1 MFVSDAA
8 RNFTLQMR
16 PVWSLPS
23 VLVGCMQNSWDRQPI
38 VHDDEAGRVALNP
51 ATHQLRKNFI
61 FNKNWLGT
69 TNSGYSVDYDDG
81 SSQYNATS
89 NFLVYGAFKV
99 RDGINRAHSHNI
111 IYGKPADY
119 QCDGFNS
126 TSMEYNT
133 IIGVNGGAVSYGC
146 VGKAFGAKGSYNSV
160 KQNWNK
166 YYGSGLSACGM
177 SLAQLQAAGYDTD
190 STLSPNISVP
200 EIMSMAKAMLFTP

>member
-1 MFVSDAA
+1 MF
-8 RNFTLQMR
+8 
-16 PVWSLPS
+16 
-23 VLVGCMQNSWDRQPI
+23 NSWDRQPI
-38 VHDDEAGRVALNP
+38 VHDDEAGQVALNP

-61 FNKNWLGT
+61 FNKNWLGS

-81 SSQYNATS
+81 SSQYNATE

-133 IIGVNGGAVSYGC
+133 IIGVDGGKIAYGC
-146 VGKAFGAKGSYNSV
+146 VGKAFGPKGTYNSV
-160 KQNWNK
+160 
-166 YYGSGLSACGM
+166 SAHAIC
-177 SLAQLQAAGYDTD
+177 
-190 STLSPNISVP
+190 ISVAAC
-200 EIMSMAKAMLFTP
+200 EICRPFSERSRRDCR